1 MFSSVFTIQNAVLS
15 FQQFGRF
22 EQCQTLLYIIQQ
34 AHHSRKQYQWQQR
47 MKGLYGLLVCF
58 IFVTH
63 CSSFIFLSV
72 DLSSHC
78 MSNGDA
84 KTAATMEFMMIPIAA
99 ANRRKITR
107 DKKKSEKQKKKYL
120 HYKNWRKNSRFKRD
134 KILQC
139 KIREPNKS
147 IVLVLVLHPQS
158 TFSFIRFDVYFALDE
173 NNVVGSN
180 TECIISFQCS
190 NSLK

>member
-1 MFSSVFTIQNAVLS
+1 MFSSVFTVQHAVNNLEDLNNVIFFCIS
-15 FQQFGRF
+15 FSER
-22 EQCQTLLYIIQQ
+22 IIRGNNINGN
-34 AHHSRKQYQWQQR
+34 SEWKVY
-47 MKGLYGLLVCF
+47 LVCLHVCF
-58 IFVTH
+58 FFVAH

-84 KTAATMEFMMIPIAA
+84 KTAATMEFMMIPIAV

-139 KIREPNKS
+139 KIQEPNRS

-158 TFSFIRFDVYFALDE
+158 TFSIIRFDVYFALDE
-173 NNVVGSN
+173 NNVVGSKI
-180 TECIISFQCS
+180 ECIISFQCS
-190 NSLK
+190 HSLK